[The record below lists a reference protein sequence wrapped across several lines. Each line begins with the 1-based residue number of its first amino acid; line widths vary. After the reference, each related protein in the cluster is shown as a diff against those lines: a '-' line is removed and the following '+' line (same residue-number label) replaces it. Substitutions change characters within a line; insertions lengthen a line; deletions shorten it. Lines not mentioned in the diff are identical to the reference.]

1 MPLRGGTGASA
12 LGSRPRTRASTVH
25 GSTATAAS
33 PAHTT
38 SPDRQL
44 PPRASVMGTVTAAA
58 AEVPSARAIEYR
70 PVMEPTRSGN
80 QLLTITGIRTLLTA
94 MPMSASAV
102 AARKPAVFP
111 AYGRI
116 ARPAAMAAMPAQT
129 TAPGPKRRASRGAM
143 TPKTAKQSGGTEVS
157 SPATLPLMPSPS
169 RTSSRRAPRLV
180 IAGRRLTA
188 VRTMPTTTSR
198 VIHARVAGVSLSLSV
213 SVPAELRMGV
223 DVIVRVSSLAMFP
236 IIESWDDWLSNPLA
250 LVSGASGPARRTVM
264 PLSHPRRSALS
275 EQVIAELRNQI
286 TSGEWP
292 VGSRIPTEPE
302 LVEQLG
308 VARNTVREAVRA
320 LAHNGL
326 LDIRQGSGTYVV
338 ATSELA
344 GVMHRRFADADPR
357 HIAELRSTLESSA
370 AKLAAE
376 RRTERDLKQLD
387 SLLVRRE
394 EAWESG
400 DAEAFVTADAT
411 FHLAV
416 VAASHNDVMSAM
428 YADLGEVLRD
438 WLREDVGEE
447 LTPETYMDHARL
459 VDAIRTGDAET
470 AATEAGGYP
479 FLCRPGR
486 LDPKDPDVTSG
497 G

>member
-1 MPLRGGTGASA
+1 
-12 LGSRPRTRASTVH
+12 
-25 GSTATAAS
+25 
-33 PAHTT
+33 
-38 SPDRQL
+38 
-44 PPRASVMGTVTAAA
+44 
-58 AEVPSARAIEYR
+58 
-70 PVMEPTRSGN
+70 
-80 QLLTITGIRTLLTA
+80 
-94 MPMSASAV
+94 
-102 AARKPAVFP
+102 
-111 AYGRI
+111 
-116 ARPAAMAAMPAQT
+116 
-129 TAPGPKRRASRGAM
+129 
-143 TPKTAKQSGGTEVS
+143 
-157 SPATLPLMPSPS
+157 
-169 RTSSRRAPRLV
+169 
-180 IAGRRLTA
+180 
-188 VRTMPTTTSR
+188 
-198 VIHARVAGVSLSLSV
+198 
-213 SVPAELRMGV
+213 
-223 DVIVRVSSLAMFP
+223 
-236 IIESWDDWLSNPLA
+236 
-250 LVSGASGPARRTVM
+250 M

-302 LVEQLG
+302 LVDQLG

-357 HIAELRSTLESSA
+357 HIAELRATLESSA

-387 SLLVRRE
+387 ALLVRRE

-400 DAEAFVTADAT
+400 DAEAFVAADAT

-416 VAASHNDVMSAM
+416 VAASHNDVMTAM

-438 WLREDVGEE
+438 WLREDVGGK

-459 VDAIRTGDAET
+459 VDAIRAGDTET
-470 AATEAGGYP
+470 AGAEAGGYP
-479 FLCRPGR
+479 FQCRPGR
-486 LDPKDPDVTSG
+486 LRPSAFDR
-497 G
+497 